1 MNMKINLNS
10 QKKFFRSLRFRILL
24 ILVLIGIIPSVIAAS
39 VVVHSYRQRAINLRI
54 QTVKTQCDIL
64 ANSLS
69 TEHYLE
75 DSASETI
82 NSQISLLSTI
92 YSGRVMIIDSDFRV
106 VRDTYDLDTGK
117 YSVSREVIDCFN
129 TNKGDTL
136 IDNSAAY
143 VEFIVPIEAED
154 ATMPDGVLLVS
165 VSTNEIRQNARIL
178 ENTGILTISVI
189 SIIVLISG
197 YFLATLLVRPLKRVT
212 KAIEDVT
219 DGYEDE
225 AISVPDCTE
234 TEQIIS
240 AFNQMLGRVRALDN
254 SRQEFVSNVSHELKT
269 PLTSMKVLADSLNGQ
284 EGVPVELYQEFM
296 SDIANEID
304 RENNIISDLLSMTRL
319 EKKAATMNIARQ
331 EIGEILEEIVA
342 RLSPIARKRSIDLI
356 LRTDREIFADVDSSK
371 IALAF
376 TNLIENAIKYNID
389 DGWVRVTL
397 TADRKYFYV
406 TVADCG
412 MGIAEDQ
419 IDHVFERFYRG
430 DKSHSTEIE
439 GTGLGLAIAQ
449 KAILLHRGVIRVK
462 SRLGEG
468 TTFEVRVP
476 LTWQE

>member
-1 MNMKINLNS
+1 MKINLKQ

-24 ILVLIGIIPSVIAAS
+24 ILVLIGIIPSMIAAS
-39 VVVHSYRQRAINLRI
+39 VVVHSYRERAINIRT

-64 ANSLS
+64 GNSLAA
-69 TEHYLE
+69 ENYLE
-75 DSASETI
+75 DPDSETI

-106 VRDTYDLDTGK
+106 IRDTYDLDTGK

-143 VEFIVPIEAED
+143 VEFIVPIESEN
-154 ATMPDGVLLVS
+154 ATIPDGVLLVS
-165 VSTNEIRQNARIL
+165 VSTNEIHQNARIL
-178 ENTGILTISVI
+178 ENTGILTSSVI
-189 SIIVLISG
+189 SIIVLICG
-197 YFLATLLVRPLKRVT
+197 YFLATLLVHPLKRVT

-240 AFNQMLGRVRALDN
+240 AFNQMLARVRALDN

-284 EGVPVELYQEFM
+284 EGIPVELYQEFM

-319 EKKAATMNIARQ
+319 EKKAATMNVARH
-331 EIGEILEEIVA
+331 EIGELLEEIIA
-342 RLSPIARKRSIDLI
+342 RLSPIAQKRSIDLI
-356 LRTDREIFADVDSSK
+356 MRSDREIFADVDASK

-397 TADRKYFYV
+397 SSDRKYFYV
-406 TVADCG
+406 TIADCG

-476 LTWQE
+476 LNWQE